1 MAENNAVTKEDLKNA
16 LNELWDKLRN
26 EMNSRFEASD
36 RKSDEFRS
44 EVNSRFEASDRK
56 SDEFRSEV
64 NSRFEA
70 VDRRFDRADRE
81 RRAFREEVNNRFY
94 EIDGKI
100 MHRFDL
106 AKEHADQAVERLSR
120 EWTTVMERQA
130 GVTDNLRLDQMTM
143 GAVQDQIRIGL
154 EQTTK
159 SHGAEITDLKRRVT
173 VLEEE
178 VFPSSADKD

>member
-16 LNELWDKLRN
+16 LNELWDK
-26 EMNSRFEASD
+26 M
-36 RKSDEFRS
+36 
-44 EVNSRFEASDRK
+44 
-56 SDEFRSEV
+56 

-106 AKEHADQAVERLSR
+106 AKEYTDQAVERLSR

-143 GAVQDQIRIGL
+143 GAVQDQL
-154 EQTTK
+154 QETTK
-159 SHGAEITDLKRRVT
+159 SHGGEITDLKRRVAA
-173 VLEEE
+173 LEEE
-178 VFPSSADKD
+178 VLPSPADKD

>member
-16 LNELWDKLRN
+16 LNELWDKI
-26 EMNSRFEASD
+26 NSRFEGVD
-36 RKSDEFRS
+36 H
-44 EVNSRFEASDRK
+44 RFEGVDR
-56 SDEFRSEV
+56 
-64 NSRFEA
+64 RFEG

-81 RRAFREEVNNRFY
+81 RRAFRDEVNNRFY

-143 GAVQDQIRIGL
+143 GAVQDQL
-154 EQTTK
+154 QEATK
-159 SHGAEITDLKRRVT
+159 SHGGEITDLKRRVAA
-173 VLEEE
+173 LEEE
-178 VFPSSADKD
+178 ALPSPDDKD